1 MRLMDI
7 KKIKPYP
14 GNPRKNDN
22 AVKGV
27 ADSIEAFGFWQ
38 PIVVDKDYVIIVGHT
53 RYKAARLLELEKVPV
68 VVAKDLTPAQ
78 VKAYR
83 IADNKT
89 GEKAEWDVGLLKVEI
104 EELKPLDID
113 IELTGFDLKEIAALD
128 IKNQPTAGTTEF
140 IDELFGIYIEC
151 ETEEQQIELLSR
163 FDEEGL
169 KCRAL
174 IS

>member
-1 MRLMDI
+1 MDI
-7 KKIKPYP
+7 KNIKPYP
-14 GNPRKNDN
+14 GNPRKNDA
-22 AVKGV
+22 AVEAV
-27 ADSIEAFGFWQ
+27 ARSIEAFGFRA
-38 PIVVDKDYVIIVGHT
+38 PIIVDKDHVIIAGHT

-128 IKNQPTAGTTEF
+128 IKNQPTAGTTEL